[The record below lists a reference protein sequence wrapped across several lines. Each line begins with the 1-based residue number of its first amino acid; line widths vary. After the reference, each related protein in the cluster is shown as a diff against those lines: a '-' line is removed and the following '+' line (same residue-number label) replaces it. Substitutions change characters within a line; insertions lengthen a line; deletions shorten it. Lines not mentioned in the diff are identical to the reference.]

1 MKATTALAFALSLG
15 ASDVLAQTGSQTG
28 SLSREDVQA
37 VSPALQH
44 YAESTIAQGLWQRP
58 GLSPRD
64 RSVVTVAAVIT
75 RNQPILLD
83 EQLRLALDNGVKS
96 AELSEIITHLA
107 FYAGWG
113 SAMTATAVAKNVFA
127 ERNIGADQLPKAEVT
142 PLPLNEETEAARGP
156 SNERREHHRPG
167 LSWPRA

>member
-64 RSVVTVAAVIT
+64 RSVVTMAAVIT
-75 RNQPILLD
+75 RNQPVLLD
-83 EQLRLALDNGVKS
+83 EQLRLALDNGVKP

-113 SAMTATAVAKNVFA
+113 NAMTATAVAENVFA
-127 ERNIGADQLPKAEVT
+127 ERNIGADQLPKA
-142 PLPLNEETEAARGP
+142 R
-156 SNERREHHRPG
+156 SHHCR
-167 LSWPRA
+167 

>member
-15 ASDVLAQTGSQTG
+15 ATDVRAQTGSQTG
-28 SLSREDVQA
+28 SLSREDVLA

-44 YAESTIAQGLWQRP
+44 YADSTIARGLWQRT

-75 RNQPILLD
+75 RNQLVLLD
-83 EQLRLALDNGVKS
+83 EQLRLALDNGVKP

-113 SAMTATAVAKNVFA
+113 NAMAATA
-127 ERNIGADQLPKAEVT
+127 
-142 PLPLNEETEAARGP
+142 
-156 SNERREHHRPG
+156 
-167 LSWPRA
+167 